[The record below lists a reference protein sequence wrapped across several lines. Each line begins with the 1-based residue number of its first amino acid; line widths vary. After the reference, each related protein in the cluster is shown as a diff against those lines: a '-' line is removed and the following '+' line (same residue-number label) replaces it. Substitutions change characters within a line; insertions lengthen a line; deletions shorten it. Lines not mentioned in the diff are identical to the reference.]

1 MMRRIMTMNDEIMI
15 TIPMKRYEELLKAE
29 AKLQFL
35 KAYVSHEVYATNDIK
50 YYLGIKDEEKNN
62 DIS

>member
-1 MMRRIMTMNDEIMI
+1 MMNDVIMI
-15 TIPMKRYEELLKAE
+15 SVPMERYEELIKAE

-50 YYLGIKDEEKNN
+50 YYLGVKNEEKS
-62 DIS
+62 DEIS

>member
-1 MMRRIMTMNDEIMI
+1 MNDVIMI
-15 TIPMKRYEELLKAE
+15 SVPMKRYEELLRAE

-35 KAYVSHEVYATNDIK
+35 KAYVSHEVYATNDIQ